1 MYGYLLLRIKNRR
14 IFVQSGGECCALAK
28 IGRVDRR
35 VWMLG
40 GEVRKDD
47 GTKVRERKRTR
58 EQKCERAKVQKN
70 RFPGIMYKR
79 GIQVRRIFLWL
90 TGGALF
96 SKTAS
101 SNLSS
106 AGGFARDRLDVYRP
120 YGGFSKVLG
129 DSVAN
134 FMLVIR

>member
-47 GTKVRERKRTR
+47 GTKVREGKSA
-58 EQKCERAKVQKN
+58 EKYVPWNYVQK
-70 RFPGIMYKR
+70 RDS
-79 GIQVRRIFLWL
+79 
-90 TGGALF
+90 
-96 SKTAS
+96 SKKNISMA
-101 SNLSS
+101 
-106 AGGFARDRLDVYRP
+106 
-120 YGGFSKVLG
+120 YGWGTL
-129 DSVAN
+129 
-134 FMLVIR
+134 

>member
-58 EQKCERAKVQKN
+58 EQKCERAKVREGKSAEKQVPWNYVQK
-70 RFPGIMYKR
+70 RDS
-79 GIQVRRIFLWL
+79 
-90 TGGALF
+90 
-96 SKTAS
+96 SKKNISMA
-101 SNLSS
+101 
-106 AGGFARDRLDVYRP
+106 
-120 YGGFSKVLG
+120 YGWGTL
-129 DSVAN
+129 
-134 FMLVIR
+134 